1 MDVNNDDIS
10 RAWDIMISSFFS
22 TKEDRLETNKCPM
35 SMCWLSKKNTSRNN
49 IVKHSK
55 SSET

>member
-10 RAWDIMISSFFS
+10 RAWDIRISSSFS

-35 SMCWLSKKNTSRNN
+35 SMCWLSKK
-49 IVKHSK
+49 KK
-55 SSET
+55 PLETTQ